1 MVLGIVWVLK
11 EKNLAEFLRD
21 KSIIFDAGC
30 GLGYKAAWL
39 AALAP
44 HALVIAMDFSEAVV
58 EAAALH
64 KGTKNIFDQ
73 GDIADTNILDNHID
87 YVNCDQVI
95 MHTENP
101 EQTFKELSRI
111 TNPKLGQIACYWYA
125 KKALPRELIDDHFRL
140 ASQQLN
146 HDELLA
152 LSEQLTEL
160 GRRLT
165 DLNVRFDCPE
175 YLL

>member
-1 MVLGIVWVLK
+1 
-11 EKNLAEFLRD
+11 
-21 KSIIFDAGC
+21 
-30 GLGYKAAWL
+30 
-39 AALAP
+39 
-44 HALVIAMDFSEAVV
+44 
-58 EAAALH
+58 
-64 KGTKNIFDQ
+64 
-73 GDIADTNILDNHID
+73 
-87 YVNCDQVI
+87 

-175 YLL
+175 IPALNIKGGEIDIQRFIYWNFLKCFWNESLGRDISNFTNFDWYSPSNAKRFNKVEISNLLDAIGLKEVFFHSEEACFSGRFEFEEE